1 YANLPL
7 SFEANQGQSDSAV
20 KWLSRGHGYSVFLTS
35 TEAVLVLS
43 KGTVEDR
50 ESTVLRMRLAGA
62 NAEPG
67 VSGVD
72 ELPGK
77 SNYFIGSDPAKWRT
91 NIPTY
96 AKVRYRDVYS
106 GIDLVYYGNGRQLE
120 NDFVVSAG
128 ADPSVIRVG
137 FEGSRHV
144 SMDSDGNLDV

>member
-1 YANLPL
+1 
-7 SFEANQGQSDSAV
+7 
-20 KWLSRGHGYSVFLTS
+20 
-35 TEAVLVLS
+35 
-43 KGTVEDR
+43 EDR

-106 GIDLVYYGNGRQLE
+106 GIDLVYYGNGRQLQ

-144 SMDSDGNLDV
+144 SMDSDGNLDVQASGGDLRLLKPVAYQRVSGQRTEVAADYELREHGQVGFKVGS